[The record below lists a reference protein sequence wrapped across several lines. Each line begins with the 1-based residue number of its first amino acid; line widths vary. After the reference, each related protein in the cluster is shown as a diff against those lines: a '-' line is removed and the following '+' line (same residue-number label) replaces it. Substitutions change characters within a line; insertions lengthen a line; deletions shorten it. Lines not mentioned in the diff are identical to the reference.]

1 MDDPIY
7 PFDIRD
13 GVIII
18 FYLRDS
24 LYVSERKKWVGLVR
38 RLLRDTTNRTLM
50 EIFPFKTSSLNPLQ
64 KGSEEI

>member
-24 LYVSERKKWVGLVR
+24 LYVSERKKMGWIG
-38 RLLRDTTNRTLM
+38 
-50 EIFPFKTSSLNPLQ
+50 PSAFK
-64 KGSEEI
+64 GYD